1 MDKRAL
7 LVVLLAFL
15 VLPLGGCGGGGA
27 GTAPASRTR
36 AELTNPFLGPDYS
49 AWLIGPVARIATPLE
64 IQEFLALQDDTKAA
78 AFVQAFWDR
87 RDPSPDK
94 PGNPI
99 REAFEARSAEADRK
113 YSEAGLLGRR
123 TDRGTVFVIYGPP
136 SKTDFEVS
144 PTPNGSPLEVW
155 TYEAGAP
162 SGLDARRPAGSYRFI
177 KQGDQ
182 TVLYTAGRQPSTLLQ
197 PPVQEPPL

>member
-1 MDKRAL
+1 MDKRSPVLVLLAL
-7 LVVLLAFL
+7 LVLLT
-15 VLPLGGCGGGGA
+15 GGCGGGGA
-27 GTAPASRTR
+27 APASRSR
-36 AELTNPFLGPDYS
+36 AELTNPFLGPEHS
-49 AWLIGPVARIATPLE
+49 AWLIGPVARIATPQE
-64 IQEFLALQDDTKAA
+64 IQEFLALQDDTRAA

-99 REAFEARSAEADRK
+99 RETFDARSAEADRK
-113 YSEAGLLGRR
+113 YSEAGFLGRR
-123 TDRGTVFVIYGPP
+123 TDRGSLYVVYGPP

-144 PTPNGSPLEVW
+144 PLPNGSPLEVW

-162 SGLDARRPAGSYRFI
+162 SGLDAKRPAGIYRFV

-182 TVLYTAGRQPSTLLQ
+182 TVLYTGGRQPTTLLQ
-197 PPVQEPPL
+197 EPPR